1 MTREIRNKT
10 IERNEKTEKRKS
22 KLTSNAQG
30 LQFPLDRKRVSE
42 TPQRQ
47 G

>member
-1 MTREIRNKT
+1 VKLETKQVKGMKKQR
-10 IERNEKTEKRKS
+10 RKS